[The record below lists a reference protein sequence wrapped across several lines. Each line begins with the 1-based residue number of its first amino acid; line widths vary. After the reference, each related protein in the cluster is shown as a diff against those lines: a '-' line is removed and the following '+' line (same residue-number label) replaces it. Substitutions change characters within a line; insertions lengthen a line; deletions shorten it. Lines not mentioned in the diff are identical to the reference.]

1 MHSPWVSVDLAADHV
16 RWARLLR
23 CAHEVMLSGRGKPA
37 VLREMIVQSWARCI
51 ESGVDPDRPAP
62 RLLDRDE
69 TEQRLDDHPLA
80 AIVPLV
86 RELLAEVA
94 QDARHLAALADTEG
108 LLLWTEG
115 HPSMVEAAAKPRV
128 APGCLCSEQA
138 VGTNAIG

>member
-94 QDARHLAALADTEG
+94 QDARHLAARL
-108 LLLWTEG
+108 
-115 HPSMVEAAAKPRV
+115 KPGT
-128 APGCLCSEQA
+128 APQRASPPLRSQLDRCRATGR
-138 VGTNAIG
+138 